1 MTKIRINKGDLLSLV
16 NDYKTKIDD
25 LSSNL
30 QDLISTLE
38 GISDDSKISG
48 VSSKANSIAS
58 GVENIKKD
66 YLTEVDNLNEYVNSI
81 TNIDETD
88 PQEEVISISSNTINT
103 SSLKNVSFASSPLE
117 MKLGGIK
124 GNTIILPAGLG
135 TVCTYMGWQ
144 CITATSS
151 NQYKLREAAGMN
163 FDSEGYGKINDRF
176 VIATTTTYGNVGD
189 YLDVKLTNG
198 NVIKCVIGDIK
209 NQNDAGCNEWGH
221 NNGQCVVEF
230 VVDKNSWYGTNKTV
244 NGIHPEFN
252 KNITKIVNKGNYFDL
267 IQTDAAKIDNNSTD
281 SEVQE
286 DNSDNE

>member
-88 PQEEVISISSNTINT
+88 PQEEVISISNNTITT

-117 MKLGGIK
+117 MKLGGIE
-124 GNTIILPAGLG
+124 GNTITLPAGLG

-198 NVIKCVIGDIK
+198 NIIKCVIGDIK
-209 NQNDAGCNEWGH
+209 SQGDAGCNEWGH
-221 NNGQCVVEF
+221 QNGNNVIEF
-230 VVDKNSWYGTNKTV
+230 VVDKDSWYSSNHANPSISDEYFVSERTGDITS
-244 NGIHPEFN
+244 NGAVGVAS
-252 KNITKIVNKGNYFDL
+252 ITNKGNYFDY
-267 IQTDAAKIDNNSTD
+267 A
-281 SEVQE
+281 
-286 DNSDNE
+286 

>member
-1 MTKIRINKGDLLSLV
+1 MTKIRVNKGDLLSLV

-25 LSSNL
+25 LSANL

-88 PQEEVISISSNTINT
+88 PQEEVISISNNTITT

-117 MKLGGIK
+117 MKLGGIE
-124 GNTIILPAGLG
+124 GNTITLPAGLG

-198 NVIKCVIGDIK
+198 NIIKCVIGDIK
-209 NQNDAGCNEWGH
+209 SQGDAGCNEWGH
-221 NNGQCVVEF
+221 QNGNNVIEF
-230 VVDKNSWYGTNKTV
+230 VVDKDSWYYSNHANPSISDEYFVSERTGDITS
-244 NGIHPEFN
+244 NGAVGVAS
-252 KNITKIVNKGNYFDL
+252 ITNKGNYFDY
-267 IQTDAAKIDNNSTD
+267 A
-281 SEVQE
+281 
-286 DNSDNE
+286 